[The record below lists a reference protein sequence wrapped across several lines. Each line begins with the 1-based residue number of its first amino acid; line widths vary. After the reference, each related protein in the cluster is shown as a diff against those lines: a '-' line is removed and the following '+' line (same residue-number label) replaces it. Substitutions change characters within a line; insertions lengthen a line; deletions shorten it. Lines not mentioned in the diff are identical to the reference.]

1 MSISLI
7 PGRGLAFILAAMLAA
22 TPALAEKDHDGGKG
36 HKGKGDKHSEK
47 AERKADKQE
56 DKWEKKAEKREDKA
70 EKREYK
76 AEKQARKDDHDRNRP
91 RVGGY
96 FDDRH
101 RQSVNTYYT
110 SYSGKSCPPG
120 LAKKNNGCMPPGQA
134 KKWHVG
140 QPLPSNVTV
149 YSVPQPI
156 LVTLP
161 PAPPQYR
168 YVRVASDILLI
179 AAGSRMVVDGINGL
193 IR

>member
-1 MSISLI
+1 MRTSFI

-22 TPALAEKDHDGGKG
+22 TPALAEKDNDGGKG
-36 HKGKGDKHSEK
+36 HKGDKHSEK
-47 AERKADKQE
+47 AERKADKHE

-101 RQSVNTYYT
+101 RQSVHTYYT

-120 LAKKNNGCMPPGQA
+120 LAKKNNGCMPPGHA
-134 KKWHVG
+134 KNWQVG
-140 QPLPSNVTV
+140 QRLPSHVTV
-149 YSVPQPI
+149 YTVPQPI

-161 PAPPQYR
+161 PPPPQHS
-168 YVRVASDILLI
+168 YVRVSGDILLV
-179 AAGSRMVVDGINGL
+179 AAGTRMVVDGINGL
-193 IR
+193 MR